1 MSQRRPWKECELN
14 ILRAQYPDTPTKA
27 LAQSV
32 RRSVSAVYGRA
43 AIMGLRK
50 SVTYLAGPDAC
61 RLRRGDNVGAAC
73 RFLPGHVPA
82 NKGLRR
88 PGWAPGRMVET
99 QFKPGVKPHTWRPIG
114 CTRLTKDGYLQRKVS
129 DTGYPP
135 KDWVG
140 VHVIMWVEAYGRVPK
155 GFVVA
160 FKDRN
165 KANIRLDNF
174 ELVSRREL
182 MQRNTIHNY
191 PPELA
196 DVIRLGASLKR
207 QIRKIDEEQNQRPS

>member
-1 MSQRRPWKECELN
+1 
-14 ILRAQYPDTPTKA
+14 
-27 LAQSV
+27 
-32 RRSVSAVYGRA
+32 
-43 AIMGLRK
+43 MGLRK